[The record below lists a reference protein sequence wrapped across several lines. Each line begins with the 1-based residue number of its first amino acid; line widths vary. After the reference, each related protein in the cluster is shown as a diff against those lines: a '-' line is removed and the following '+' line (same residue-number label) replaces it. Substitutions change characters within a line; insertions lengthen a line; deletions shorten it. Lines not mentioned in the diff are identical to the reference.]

1 MPVDRDRLDPEERAL
16 DDALSRLPRHAAPE
30 LLVQRLRARWQQPSR
45 WRLLVAVPASIAAA
59 ALVLLLLRVPA
70 SPAGLV
76 HEAVNDHLRLVAAD
90 HPAEIESSEYHQVK
104 PWFTGRLDFAPAVA
118 FTGDD
123 EFPLV
128 GGAVGYFVDRKC
140 AVFLFRHR
148 LHHITLLVVPA
159 AGLPWPTREAVHDR
173 GFNVLLWQRED
184 LGYALVSDTDASE
197 LEALSERVTP

>member
-1 MPVDRDRLDPEERAL
+1 MV
-16 DDALSRLPRHAAPE
+16 
-30 LLVQRLRARWQQPSR
+30 
-45 WRLLVAVPASIAAA
+45 
-59 ALVLLLLRVPA
+59 ALVIARDPA
-70 SPAGLV
+70 PTIALV
-76 HEAVNDHLRLVAAD
+76 DEAVGDHLRIVSAQ
-90 HPAEIESSEYHQVK
+90 HPLAVEASDMHQVK

-159 AGLPWPTREAVHDR
+159 AGLPWPTREAVHNR
-173 GFNVLLWQRED
+173 GFNVLLWQRDD

-197 LEALSERVTP
+197 LEALSQRVTP